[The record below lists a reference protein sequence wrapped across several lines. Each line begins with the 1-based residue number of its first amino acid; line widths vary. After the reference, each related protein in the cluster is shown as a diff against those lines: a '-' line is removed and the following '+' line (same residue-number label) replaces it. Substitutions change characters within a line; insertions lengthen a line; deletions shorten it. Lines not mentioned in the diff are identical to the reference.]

1 MAILLSLAP
10 PLVAA
15 GRGFAIIIDTPTY
28 NSCKSSVDNYM
39 LMLTGEGFN
48 ARLFAQNWDTP
59 EEIRDLL
66 YSLYRNENL
75 EGAIFI
81 GQIPIPM
88 IRDAQHFTSAFK
100 MDQQRYPF
108 SQSSVPSDR
117 YYDDF
122 DLRFDY
128 LGKDTTNNLF
138 HYYSLRWDSPQK
150 ISCDI
155 YTGRLKPVR
164 KGEEGYAQIRAYF
177 DKLIE
182 DRRSGNTLDVFVSYT
197 GEGSFSNSMTAWKE
211 EGTTAREQFPA
222 AFRNRNSAKFLFYD
236 MYPFMKQTVIEE
248 LQRDDVDMMI
258 FHEHGTPDRQ
268 YLTGIPLSK
277 GIQENTDAAKRL
289 FRQRLRK
296 TGQESDKLQLTR
308 QRWMEYYRI
317 DSTWFAG
324 AFDPDQ
330 VAKDST
336 GDANMGILLED
347 VPRIKPNPKVVI
359 FDACYN
365 GDFREERYIA
375 GEYIFAEGRTLVA
388 IGNSVNVLQDKSS
401 SDLLGL
407 LSLGYSVGEWARITN
422 ILESH
427 IIGDPTFRF
436 SPTGFSS
443 ATAEESKLPGDY
455 IKADLKSDDVS
466 YWIEFFNRARY
477 PDLKGLA
484 LHRLFALDYDELP
497 ELLLKTYTESSSYML
512 RLQTF
517 HLLQFYNNGMFE
529 QLLKSSV
536 NDPYEF
542 IRRKSVYAMGR
553 NGSDEFI
560 PFIVDRW
567 IHEFLDERIKFN
579 AENSFDLF
587 DMEKLE
593 QYARERIEQDEQI
606 FDKSKKM
613 EEFERSF
620 ASRKRLSQMALEIAD
635 KENKLSSRLMG
646 VSSLRNNNY
655 HKNVESYLNVLSD
668 SSEDLN
674 LRLKLA
680 EALGWFIYSSERGKI
695 AKTCK
700 EIAGRK
706 ETPDLLSKELLKT
719 AKRVEVYMRQAETGN
734 PVKEEEKTF
743 SSERKSYSRFL
754 IVIDNQT
761 YSDAREEVDAYKR
774 QLESEGLKVVMLTG
788 DWDSPE
794 PLREQIRKIYNRK
807 PVLEGAVFIGR
818 IPIVRVRNFQHAT
831 TAFKMDE
838 EKFPIFE
845 SSVTSDRY
853 YDDLDLEFDFLERDK
868 EYPNLFYYKLKESS
882 SQVIRSDFY
891 SARMLP
897 PSDKG
902 TGSAEQL
909 KIYLAKVVQAHKESN
924 RPDRFITFNGHGYN
938 SDCLTAWQNEQFY
951 MREVMPLSFTSSDG
965 NAFYNFRQ
973 NPWMKFS
980 LFEKM
985 QKHGTD
991 IFIFHEHGDWDTQ
1004 YINGDYPASNMLEYS
1019 GEEPPQESYSLR
1031 KVKDPLTV
1039 ASSVIRNTYRRYSGQ
1054 RRESFRNS
1062 MIEDYGFAESFFDP
1076 ALLEKTR
1083 LEDSL
1088 FAANIN
1094 IKLKDLIDIKMQPRL
1109 SIFDACYNGSF
1120 HRPGYIAGYHVF
1132 GEGRTIAAQGNTV
1145 NVLQDK
1151 WSLELL
1157 GMIAEGARIG
1167 FWQREFP
1174 YLESHLIGDPTL
1186 SFSSEN
1192 STELNRALA
1201 NREKNVKIWERY
1213 LRSDNPNLKSVAVK
1227 MLPLFYKGDV
1237 PEKLYEIFTTSSSYS
1252 VRMEA
1257 LQRLYDNPGE
1267 YTVKAIAVALDDPYE
1282 LIRRNAARY
1291 AGFSGAE
1298 ELISPLVNT
1307 ILFSNESQRVQ
1318 YSAQSALQMF
1328 DPGLVLREIY
1338 LQAKN
1343 IKGMQEDDNIAE
1355 RITGYYKREFDKQ
1368 DNSLMV
1374 IADSKAPA
1382 ADRISA
1388 IRSLRNY
1395 NNHRQVPR
1403 LLEVLHNSEEDTQI
1417 RVILAEALGWFR
1429 LSIKKEEILSS
1440 VKKLYE
1446 SSTIDPGLKAEL
1458 MQTITR
1464 LSGK

>member
-1 MAILLSLAP
+1 MAILLSLAGS
-10 PLVAA
+10 LKAA

-28 NSCKSSVDNYM
+28 NACKSSVDNYR
-39 LMLTGEGFN
+39 LMLAGEGFD
-48 ARLFAQNWDTP
+48 ARIFAQNWDSP
-59 EEIRDLL
+59 QEIRDLL
-66 YSLYRNENL
+66 QSLYRNENL

-100 MDQQRYPF
+100 MDQERYPF

-122 DLRFDY
+122 DLRFDL
-128 LGKDTTNNLF
+128 LGRDTTNKLF

-164 KGEEGYAQIRAYF
+164 NGEEGYAQIRAYF
-177 DKLIE
+177 DKLLKE
-182 DRRSGNTLDVFVSYT
+182 RKSGNLMDVFVSYT

-211 EGTTAREQFPA
+211 EAVTAREQFPD
-222 AFRNRNSAKFLFYD
+222 AFKDLNSAKFLFFD
-236 MYPFMKQTVIEE
+236 MYPYMKQTVIEE
-248 LQRDDVDMMI
+248 LQREDVDLMI

-277 GIQENTDAAKRL
+277 GIQENTDAAKKI
-289 FRQRLRK
+289 FRQKLRK
-296 TGQESDKLQLTR
+296 AGATSEKLPLMK

-324 AFDPDQ
+324 AFDQ
-330 VAKDST
+330 EQIIKDSVQ
-336 GDANMGILLED
+336 DANMGILLDD
-347 VPRIKPNPKVVI
+347 VPRIKPNPRVVI

-375 GEYIFAEGRTLVA
+375 GEYVFAEGKTLVA

-427 IIGDPTFRF
+427 IIGDPTFCFAIPDAKKRENPADF
-436 SPTGFSS
+436 V
-443 ATAEESKLPGDY
+443 
-455 IKADLKSDDVS
+455 KADLKSES
-466 YWIEFFNRARY
+466 IPYWTGFFDKAQH

-484 LHRLFALDYDELP
+484 LHRLFALKYQDLP
-497 ELLLKTYTESSSYML
+497 QLLLDTYKSSPYYML

-529 QLLKSSV
+529 QMLKISV
-536 NDPYEF
+536 KDPYEF
-542 IRRKSVYAMGR
+542 IRRKSVNAMGR
-553 NGSDEFI
+553 NGNDEFI
-560 PFIVDRW
+560 PYVVDSW

-579 AENSFDLF
+579 AEFSFDLF
-587 DMEKLE
+587 NMEAVEK
-593 QYARERIEQDEQI
+593 YAKAKIEEDKQI
-606 FDKSKKM
+606 FDKASKL
-613 EEFERSF
+613 EEFEKTF
-620 ASRKRLSQMALEIAD
+620 ASRKRLSQMASEVPD
-635 KENKLSSRLMG
+635 KEIKLSSRLMG

-655 HKNVESYLNVLSD
+655 HKNIDRYLSVLSD
-668 SSEDLN
+668 SNEDLN
-674 LRLKLA
+674 LRVKLA
-680 EALGWFIYSSERGKI
+680 EALGWFVYSSGRGEI

-700 EIAGRK
+700 EIAGLN
-706 ETPDLLSKELLKT
+706 ETPEVLRKELLKT
-719 AKRVEVYMRQAETGN
+719 VKRVEEYMRQGETGA
-734 PVKEEEKTF
+734 PVKAEQKVLTTAG
-743 SSERKSYSRFL
+743 KYYSKFL
-754 IVIDNQT
+754 IVIDSQT
-761 YSDAREEVDAYKR
+761 YYDVREEVDAYKN
-774 QLESEGLKVVMLTG
+774 QLETEGLRVVLLTG
-788 DWDSPE
+788 EWDSPE
-794 PLREQIRKIYNRK
+794 PLREQIRKIYNKK
-807 PVLEGAVFIGR
+807 PVLEGAVFIGK

-838 EKFPIFE
+838 GKFPMFE

-853 YDDLDLEFDFLERDK
+853 YDDLDLEFEFIERDK
-868 EYPNLFYYKLKESS
+868 DNPNLFYYKLKENSP
-882 SQVIRSDFY
+882 QIVRSDFY

-902 TGSAEQL
+902 AESAELL
-909 KIYLAKVVQAHKESN
+909 KTYLRKVILAHKEN
-924 RPDRFITFNGHGYN
+924 NPADRFITFNGHGYN

-951 MREVMPLSFTSSDG
+951 MREVMPLSFISSDG

-980 LFEKM
+980 LYEKM
-985 QKHGTD
+985 QKEGTD

-1004 YINGDYPASNMLEYS
+1004 YINGDYPAENMLEYTA
-1019 GEEPPQESYSLR
+1019 EEPPGESYSVSS
-1031 KVKDPLTV
+1031 VKGPLTV
-1039 ASSVIRNTYRRYSGQ
+1039 GSAAIRNTYRRYNGE
-1054 RRESFRNS
+1054 RKESYKRS
-1062 MIEDYGFAESFFDP
+1062 MTEDYGFEESFFDSV
-1076 ALLEKTR
+1076 LLENTR
-1083 LEDSL
+1083 SEDSL

-1094 IKLKDLIDIKMQPRL
+1094 IKLNDLESVKMQPRL

-1132 GEGRTIAAQGNTV
+1132 GDGQTIVAQGNTV

-1157 GMIAEGARIG
+1157 GMVAEGARIG

-1186 SFSSEN
+1186 KFSSRGSE
-1192 STELNRALA
+1192 ELNRALA
-1201 NREKNVKIWERY
+1201 NREKSGKIWENY
-1213 LRSDNPNLKSVAVK
+1213 LNSENPNLQSLAVK
-1227 MLPLFYKGDV
+1227 MLPIYYKGDI
-1237 PEKLYEIFTTSSSYS
+1237 PKKLFEIFSENKNYS

-1257 LQRLYDNPGE
+1257 LQRLYDYPGD
-1267 YTVKAIAVALDDPYE
+1267 YTVKAILAALNDPYE

-1298 ELISPLVNT
+1298 ELIPPLVNT
-1307 ILFSNESQRVQ
+1307 VLFSNESQRVQ

-1328 DPGLVLREIY
+1328 DPELVLGEIS
-1338 LQAKN
+1338 LQGKN
-1343 IKGMQEDDNIAE
+1343 LKGVLKEENIAE
-1355 RITGYYKREFDKQ
+1355 NITGYFKKEFARQ
-1368 DNSLMV
+1368 ENSLKL
-1374 IADSKAPA
+1374 ILDQKAPVT
-1382 ADRISA
+1382 DRISA

-1395 NNHRQVPR
+1395 NNHYQVSE
-1403 LLEVLHNSEEDTQI
+1403 LVKVLEDPSEKTEVRI
-1417 RVILAEALGWFR
+1417 ILAEALGWFR

-1440 VKKLYE
+1440 ARKLYDNPG
-1446 SSTIDPGLKAEL
+1446 TDPLLKAEL
-1458 MQTITR
+1458 MQTIIR